1 MEEKE
6 VLVIIP
12 AYNEAAN
19 IGKVLDQLEKP
30 EISDIADVL
39 VMNDASVD
47 STNWL
52 VKARGHA
59 VVTHVFNLGYGSGIQ
74 LGYKYAVRRGYKYVI
89 QMDADGQHDVCNIP
103 LIYNKLRQKDADG
116 RYPDIV
122 LGSRFMEGSGDYQ
135 VSLAKRLAFRLFRFM
150 MRAASGREFADPT
163 TGLQGLSRK
172 AVLYYSQYN
181 HFDDKYPDTNM
192 IMQMVLLKFK
202 VVEMPAVMHPRT
214 AGVSM
219 HSGLK
224 PIWYML
230 RMFFSVL
237 AVIFRC
243 KVLKVDENIGLK
255 DIDINLTGQ
264 KNTELKTE
272 KLKHEELKNAE

>member
-1 MEEKE
+1 MKEKE
-6 VLVIIP
+6 VLIIIP

-30 EISDIADVL
+30 EISEMADIL
-39 VMNDASVD
+39 VMNDASSD

-103 LIYNKLRQKDADG
+103 LIYNRLRQKDEDG

-122 LGSRFMEGSGDYQ
+122 LGARFMDGSGDYQ
-135 VSLAKRLAFRLFRFM
+135 VSAAKRLAFRLFRFM
-150 MRAASGREFADPT
+150 IRIAAGRKIADPT

-172 AVLYYSQYN
+172 AMLYYSKYN

-192 IMQMVLLKFK
+192 IMQMLLLKFK
-202 VVEMPAVMHPRT
+202 IVEVPAVMHPRT
-214 AGVSM
+214 DGVSM

-243 KVLKVDENIGLK
+243 KVLKMDENVGWE
-255 DIDINLTGQ
+255 DIDI
-264 KNTELKTE
+264 KIEDK
-272 KLKHEELKNAE
+272 KSV